1 VFASLQPIA
10 YPSKHCLRT
19 TSYHG
24 QGAKDKKKER
34 ERKMPIIHVHMFRR
48 ENVDQKRK
56 LVAFAMTV
64 RW

>member
-1 VFASLQPIA
+1 
-10 YPSKHCLRT
+10 
-19 TSYHG
+19 
-24 QGAKDKKKER
+24 
-34 ERKMPIIHVHMFRR
+34 MPIIHVHMFRR